1 MAAPGSKERDSA
13 VMLRRRPDTEALL
26 RHLTFAAFAVLVA
39 WSLVGVYGTLGG
51 YLAID
56 RPAPIRFLAAVL
68 LVVLAHD
75 AFVRVRERRLRQ
87 LPPDERFGFT
97 ERSAPDT
104 LSTGSSPTQG

>member
-1 MAAPGSKERDSA
+1 MATPGSRERDSA
-13 VMLRRRPDTEALL
+13 VMFRRRPDTETLL
-26 RHLTFAAFAVLVA
+26 RHLTFAAFAVLVG
-39 WSLVGVYGTLGG
+39 WSLIGLYGTLGG

-56 RPAPIRFLAAVL
+56 RAATIRFLAAIL

-75 AFVRVRERRLRQ
+75 AFIRVRERRLRQ